1 VFRRKRRFYLVFEF
15 MDHTLLEELEE
26 RSSTSAPGLGEAT
39 VRRHAF
45 QILRGLDFCHA
56 SNVIFTFEFRP
67 ESLISFLLYADHSS
81 RRKTRECASFKIRRC
96 ETL

>member
-1 VFRRKRRFYLVFEF
+1 MLEVFRRKRRFYLVFEF

-26 RSSTSAPGLGEAT
+26 RSSSSSPGLGEAT

-56 SNVIFTFEFRP
+56 SNVK
-67 ESLISFLLYADHSS
+67 LSFCLKKYQIYKHLCV
-81 RRKTRECASFKIRRC
+81 RR
-96 ETL
+96 

>member
-1 VFRRKRRFYLVFEF
+1 MLEVFRRKRRFYLVFEF

-56 SNVIFTFEFRP
+56 SNVI
-67 ESLISFLLYADHSS
+67 
-81 RRKTRECASFKIRRC
+81 
-96 ETL
+96 